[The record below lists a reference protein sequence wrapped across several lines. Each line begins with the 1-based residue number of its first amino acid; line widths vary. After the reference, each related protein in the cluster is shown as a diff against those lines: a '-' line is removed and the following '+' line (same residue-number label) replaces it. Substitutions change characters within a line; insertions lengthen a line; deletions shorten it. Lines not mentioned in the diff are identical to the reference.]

1 MTLRVNIPDLAFA
14 AFLVALG
21 ALAFAL
27 ASELT
32 VGTAAAMGPG
42 YVPRGLAGII
52 MIYGVVLGARA
63 AFAGQQ
69 PLPEMGWRPLLML
82 SAAVALFA
90 VLLPL
95 GGLAVTSLLVVIC
108 SGFAAYDVKLRENA
122 LLGLALAI
130 FAVLLFVIVLGLPIP
145 VWPQWT

>member
-1 MTLRVNIPDLAFA
+1 MPA
-14 AFLVALG
+14 LVAIEPVTPEV
-21 ALAFAL
+21 AKAKLARFCT
-27 ASELT
+27 S
-32 VGTAAAMGPG
+32 GPERQ
-42 YVPRGLAGII
+42 P
-52 MIYGVVLGARA
+52 
-63 AFAGQQ
+63 Q

-130 FAVLLFVIVLGLPIP
+130 FAVLLFVIVLTMISGARELLTPGAWEQNGGTYELNGP
-145 VWPQWT
+145 AAGSKLESPPQP